1 MRVKYDIELSTTL
14 NKSYYPFPKQ
24 TQRDKSLLA
33 SASSLLVSD
42 MNEAA
47 IQLNNMSVEIESML
61 FRMILFK
68 GITAI
73 VLIAILVYVIYKLI
87 KYYENKDIEINFNY
101 KEKNKSNERKEPKL

>member
-1 MRVKYDIELSTTL
+1 MDS
-14 NKSYYPFPKQ
+14 PFTKQ

-47 IQLNNMSVEIESML
+47 IQLNNMSAEIESML

-87 KYYENKDIEINFNY
+87 KYYEKKDIEINFSY

>member
-1 MRVKYDIELSTTL
+1 MDS
-14 NKSYYPFPKQ
+14 PFPKQ

-47 IQLNNMSVEIESML
+47 IQLNNMSAEIESML

-73 VLIAILVYVIYKLI
+73 VLIAILIYVIYKLI
-87 KYYENKDIEINFNY
+87 KYYENKDIEINFSY
-101 KEKNKSNERKEPKL
+101 KEKNKIDERKEPKL

>member
-1 MRVKYDIELSTTL
+1 MDS
-14 NKSYYPFPKQ
+14 PFPKQ

-47 IQLNNMSVEIESML
+47 IQLNNMSAEIESML

-73 VLIAILVYVIYKLI
+73 VLIAILIYVIYKLI
-87 KYYENKDIEINFNY
+87 KYYENKDIEINFSY